1 MAIIYSYP
9 PNSNI
14 LPTDILVCTSTV
26 LVGGKPKNQT
36 KSLSIAN
43 LSTYIITSTSN
54 NLNQVLT
61 NGNTSLLDAKI
72 GELYL
77 YDNAN
82 GGYAKIS
89 IQDDY
94 FSVSRATSGTS
105 MFYVDNGT
113 ILSLDNGVGQANIL
127 NNLTTTRTYAL
138 PDKSGIIALTSDF
151 TGYVP
156 YTGATGDI
164 NIGGNSIYTSGG
176 AKLWDD
182 GTVEGTSFQFVEPF
196 SSYLSTSVSAPRNWV
211 LPNASGTIALTSNI
225 GIVSL
230 NGLAVTDQEMKTG
243 AAGTDFGIV
252 STGAIHTFNLP
263 DASTAARG
271 IVTVNAQSFSGLK
284 NFTNNIIANTI
295 KIWRGSN
302 NSATNIG
309 IGLNVLDD
317 ASGSQNTVIGYQA
330 VSSLLST
337 SSFATAVGYQA
348 LFAGK
353 GNQNTAIGWRS
364 LYTNTGSFNT
374 ALGYQSLLLNSAGA
388 YNTAVGNGALY
399 NATLADRNTAIG
411 YQSLYTASGG
421 LSDNNVAIGHSAGF
435 SITSGSN
442 NVMIGYAAS
451 PLAPANNNS
460 IVIGASA
467 TGVGSNSVVLGNASI
482 LTTVLRG
489 NVGIG
494 TTVPQSNLHV
504 VGNGI
509 TLSTADVTYGFG
521 SIKTVVPDAINYP
534 YEGDMVFSC
543 FRITGG
549 IYSIVENLRIVARTG
564 NVGIGTPTP
573 AQKLDVV
580 GNIKA
585 SGSVQVG
592 PDPSA
597 VSAANVGAIRY
608 RTSGNNSYMDMV
620 MQTGAATYAW
630 VNVKQNNW

>member
-26 LVGGKPKNQT
+26 LVSGKPKNQT

-43 LSTYIITSTSN
+43 LSTYIITSPSN

-77 YDNAN
+77 YDTPNSS
-82 GGYAKIS
+82 YAKIS
-89 IQDDY
+89 IQDSYLSINRAEGGGTPMLSSDNGY
-94 FSVSRATSGTS
+94 SFTMNNRTANATIVNPLTVSRTYTLPNASGT
-105 MFYVDNGT
+105 F
-113 ILSLDNGVGQANIL
+113 
-127 NNLTTTRTYAL
+127 
-138 PDKSGIIALTSDF
+138 ALTSDIPIL

-156 YTGATGDI
+156 YIGATGDI
-164 NIGGNSIYTSGG
+164 NIGSNSIYTSGG

-182 GTVEGTSFQFVEPF
+182 GTVEGTAFQFAGTF
-196 SSYLSTSVSAPRNWV
+196 SSSLSTSVSASRNWV

-230 NGLAVTDQEMKTG
+230 NGLAVTNQEMKPGTV
-243 AAGTDFGIV
+243 GTDFGIV

-271 IVTVNAQSFSGLK
+271 VVTVNDQSFSGLK
-284 NFTNNIIANTI
+284 NFTDNIIANTI

-317 ASGSQNTVIGYQA
+317 TSGSQNTVIGYQA

-337 SSFATAVGYQA
+337 SSFATVVGYEA

-374 ALGYQSLLLNSAGA
+374 ALGYQSLFFNSAGI

-411 YQSLYTASGG
+411 FQSLYTASGS
-421 LSDNNVAIGHSAGF
+421 LCDNNVAIGHSAGF

-442 NVMIGYAAS
+442 NVMIGYATS

-460 IVIGASA
+460 IVIGAST
-467 TGVGSNSVVLGNASI
+467 TGVGSNSVVLGNANI

-489 NVGIG
+489 DVGIG
-494 TTVPQSNLHV
+494 TT
-504 VGNGI
+504 
-509 TLSTADVTYGFG
+509 A
-521 SIKTVVPDAINYP
+521 
-534 YEGDMVFSC
+534 
-543 FRITGG
+543 
-549 IYSIVENLRIVARTG
+549 
-564 NVGIGTPTP
+564 PT
-573 AQKLDVV
+573 QKLDVV

-585 SGSVQVG
+585 SGSVQAG
-592 PDPSA
+592 SDPSA
-597 VSAANVGAIRY
+597 ASAANAGAIRY